1 MVRVRRHHGV
11 TLKVGVASHAHPI
24 RLVPEFHGRR
34 IRGRVVAVR
43 IVAGTAAHLSFP
55 ETLRALECF
64 DKERRLAK
72 SAILVETLAR
82 EISKRNPKILA
93 EELTGGQII
102 QFTSRA

>member
-34 IRGRVVAVR
+34 IRGRAVAVR
-43 IVAGTAAHLSFP
+43 IVAGSAAQLSFP

-64 DKERRLAK
+64 RNERRLAK

-82 EISKRNPKILA
+82 EISKRNPQMLA
-93 EELTGGQII
+93 AELHGPSAI
-102 QFTSRA
+102 QV